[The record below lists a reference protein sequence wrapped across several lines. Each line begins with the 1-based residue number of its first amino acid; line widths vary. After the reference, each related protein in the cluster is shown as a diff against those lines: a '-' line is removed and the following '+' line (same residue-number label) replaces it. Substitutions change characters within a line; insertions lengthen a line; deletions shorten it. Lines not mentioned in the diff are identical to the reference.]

1 MKKLRMLLLT
11 MMLCALAA
19 TCSAFELDSS
29 RWVNL
34 AYVNNTEVYY
44 DTVNISKNGD
54 TAKVWLCYH
63 YKEND
68 SYRLQHKEY
77 TKGSN
82 RVVILKTLDYYSDG
96 TFKKGNGHVIK
107 NVAMGSNESNLM
119 SKLWG

>member
-1 MKKLRMLLLT
+1 MKKLIMLLAML
-11 MMLCALAA
+11 MLCTLAT

-34 AYVNNTEVYY
+34 ANVNNIEVYY
-44 DTVNISKNGD
+44 DTVNIVRNGD

-68 SYRLQHKEY
+68 GYRLQCKEY

-82 RVVILKTLDYYSDG
+82 RTVILKTLDYYSDG

-107 NVAMGSNESNLM
+107 NVAMGVNEGNIL
-119 SKLWG
+119 SKLW